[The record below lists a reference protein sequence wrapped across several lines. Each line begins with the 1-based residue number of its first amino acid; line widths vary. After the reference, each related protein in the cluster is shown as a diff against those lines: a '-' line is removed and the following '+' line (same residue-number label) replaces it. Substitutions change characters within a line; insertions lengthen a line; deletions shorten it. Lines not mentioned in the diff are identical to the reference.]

1 MAKAKSTFVLSG
13 EVRNLN
19 HLEIHV
25 EFTNNYFEIFG
36 IPETFSPDLAALS
49 DRYREL
55 QKEFHPDR
63 FAGKAE
69 RDRLLAV
76 QWAATINQA
85 FDTLKS
91 PLKRAQY
98 LLSLKDV
105 DSSGEKTVSND
116 PVFLMEQMELREA
129 LAEVREQSDPFAALD
144 GLRDRA
150 QGDYRQQQDDF
161 SQQFQQENYSDA
173 EATVAK
179 MQFLVK
185 FLAEVELLEEQLDDE

>member
-1 MAKAKSTFVLSG
+1 M
-13 EVRNLN
+13 
-19 HLEIHV
+19 

-36 IPETFSPDLAALS
+36 IPETCSPDLAALS

-55 QKEFHPDR
+55 QREFHPDR
-63 FAGKAE
+63 FAGKSE

-105 DSSGEKTVSND
+105 DSSGDKTVSND
-116 PVFLMEQMELREA
+116 PAFLMEQMELREA
-129 LAEVREQSDPFAALD
+129 LAEVREQTDPFTSLEA
-144 GLRDRA
+144 LRDRA
-150 QGDYRQQQDDF
+150 QGDYRQQQNEF
-161 SQQFQQENYSDA
+161 AREFQQDNYFAA